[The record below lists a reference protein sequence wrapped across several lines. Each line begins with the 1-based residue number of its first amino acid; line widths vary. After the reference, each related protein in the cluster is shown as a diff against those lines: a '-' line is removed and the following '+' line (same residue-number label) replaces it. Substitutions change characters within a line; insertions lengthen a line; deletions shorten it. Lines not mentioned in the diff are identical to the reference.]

1 MTTINSSNADS
12 YIQNGVATIP
22 SGITSID
29 SDAFSNKNL
38 TGIIIHNGV
47 ISIGIRAFRT
57 NKLTSVTIPNSVTSI
72 GADAFRDNS
81 LTSIAIGNSVT
92 SIGVRAF
99 QTNQLTSVTIPNSV
113 TSIGADAFDAGVII
127 GSLGINNGN
136 GTPAAITS
144 STSGVFQE
152 GVTLTAPQVTGDP
165 DGDAGS
171 PNYSYQWYKN
181 STLIA
186 SATAATYAVPV
197 SGTGTYKVAI
207 TYTDAEGHI
216 ATVDSA
222 NQVVT
227 GINNGN
233 GTPAAIT
240 SSTPPV
246 PICFAEGTLILI
258 EKNQYKAIEKI
269 QTGDYIPTSRGVK
282 RIKWVARR
290 HYPYSVLELFPQV
303 LPVRFKQNSIS
314 NSVPFSDL
322 LVSQRHGIFVEGKE
336 VGASMLENGISIT
349 RCAQDEF
356 PDGITYYHLEFDE
369 QEVIDAQGFTS
380 TSFVGVGNRSEFD
393 NANEFERLYGNLDAP
408 TPINYVPFKRQQ
420 YNALCKKLTF
430 RAIYEWKD
438 ASTRDTHISTTS
450 NKSSIPQSS
459 TVTIFPAKS
468 SDSAVAAFSSVLARR
483 ATVVAATP
491 A

>member
-1 MTTINSSNADS
+1 VTPYSVTQSGTTVQISSSAAGFTQNSAYQYYLNSADLSLRTDS
-12 YIQNGVATIP
+12 YIVTFGDGASIRLTDFSEIPFGTGGSSSKESVVGIPATAQ
-22 SGITSID
+22 GGFD
-29 SDAFSNKNL
+29 
-38 TGIIIHNGV
+38 
-47 ISIGIRAFRT
+47 
-57 NKLTSVTIPNSVTSI
+57 NSVNIIGGYGYASTFDIYDNISGSLLIDDYEPQTPFGGYFEPYAEFGYTNSSSSLTVSAPRTSGFRAGASI
-72 GADAFRDNS
+72 GADGLGSFTPSSYVGGNSGTPGSQYVSGGGASPWVFS
-81 LTSIAIGNSVT
+81 LTS
-92 SIGVRAF
+92 
-99 QTNQLTSVTIPNSV
+99 P
-113 TSIGADAFDAGVII
+113 
-127 GSLGINNGN
+127 
-136 GTPAAITS
+136 TPT
-144 STSGVFQE
+144 
-152 GVTLTAPQVTGDP
+152 
-165 DGDAGS
+165 
-171 PNYSYQWYKN
+171 
-181 STLIA
+181 
-186 SATAATYAVPV
+186 
-197 SGTGTYKVAI
+197 
-207 TYTDAEGHI
+207 
-216 ATVDSA
+216 
-222 NQVVT
+222 
-227 GINNGN
+227 
-233 GTPAAIT
+233 
-240 SSTPPV
+240 PV